1 MEPRA
6 APGTTAMAI
15 RAATQKQRSARK
27 RSRPHRSH
35 CGLSR
40 VSIY

>member
-6 APGTTAMAI
+6 APGTAAMAI

-27 RSRPHRSH
+27 RTA
-35 CGLSR
+35 LSLIDPI
-40 VSIY
+40 VV